1 MTISAIL
8 ERRRLRRRL
17 TRWRV
22 VALILAVA
30 VIVAGYRIIVG
41 PDSDRFLERPH
52 IAELTISG
60 TIEDDPLLLQ
70 TIEDI
75 RDDAHAKALI
85 VSLSTGGGSTYG
97 GERIYKA
104 LRSVAEKKPVVAD
117 IRTEAASAGYMIA
130 LAGDRIFAG
139 ETSITGSIGV
149 LFIYPQAKELLDK
162 IGVTMGTV
170 KSAPMKAEPMPFDEA
185 TPEVRAMLG
194 SVVSDS
200 YNWFVDLVAE
210 RRDLPREK
218 VLTLADGRIVTG
230 RQALEDGLI
239 DAVGDQNDILA
250 YLHTRDVPE
259 NLDIESWDVIDD
271 DGFDLNM
278 ANAAVFLLQKAGL
291 GSLLG
296 EHPANGAGFVDG
308 LVSVWQNNW

>member
-1 MTISAIL
+1 MT
-8 ERRRLRRRL
+8 
-17 TRWRV
+17 
-22 VALILAVA
+22 LILVA
-30 VIVAGYRIIVG
+30 VVILGGYRFIMG
-41 PDSDRFLERPH
+41 PDAARVLTRPH

-60 TIEDDPLLLQ
+60 MIVDDPALLQ
-70 TIEDI
+70 KIEDI
-75 RDDAHAKALI
+75 GDDTRVKALI

-104 LRSVAEKKPVVAD
+104 LRAVAEKKPVVAD

-149 LFIYPQAKELLDK
+149 LFMYPQAKELLDK

-170 KSAPMKAEPMPFDEA
+170 KSAPMKAEPLPFDAA
-185 TPEVRAMLG
+185 TPQVRAMLG

-210 RRDLPREK
+210 RRDMPREK
-218 VLTLADGRIVTG
+218 ALALADGRIVTG
-230 RQALEDGLI
+230 RQAVEDGLI
-239 DAVGDQNDILA
+239 DAVGGQKDILA
-250 YLHTRDVPE
+250 YLHERDVPE
-259 NLDIESWDVIDD
+259 NLDIESWDDINN

-291 GSLLG
+291 GSLVG
-296 EHPANGAGFVDG
+296 EYPGKGAGFVDG